1 MDKYLSALLLCI
13 SVGIVSGHADCI
25 GEWGLGGREMR
36 DWKQQ
41 QKPEQSSRALL
52 HPGTFRKWIYDVGV
66 VGEVLGGLVLSG
78 GHLLFW
84 RAALVKHGGNK
95 FWMVR

>member
-1 MDKYLSALLLCI
+1 
-13 SVGIVSGHADCI
+13 
-25 GEWGLGGREMR
+25 MR

-66 VGEVLGGLVLSG
+66 VGEVLGGLVPSG
-78 GHLLFW
+78 VHLLF
-84 RAALVKHGGNK
+84 
-95 FWMVR
+95 